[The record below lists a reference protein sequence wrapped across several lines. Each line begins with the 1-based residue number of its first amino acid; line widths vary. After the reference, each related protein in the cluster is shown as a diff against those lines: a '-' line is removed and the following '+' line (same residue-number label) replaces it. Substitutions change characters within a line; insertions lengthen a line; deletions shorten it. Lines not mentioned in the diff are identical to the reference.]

1 MFLSYRNYV
10 EEALSTEVKNNG
22 IMNPNTRRDPEEEFV
37 LGELLRVIA
46 EDVWWLV
53 GAALVGVAV
62 GGLYCAF
69 AKPVYVA
76 NTLIKIEQVNDAASA
91 LMQLSSVT
99 SSMTPLPAD
108 AEITIMQSRDV
119 MGEVVKKFKF
129 DISVEPKEF
138 PVLGRLA
145 LRLAT
150 PGRPADPWFGL
161 TSYAWGGEVA
171 DLRSVEVPRALE
183 GERLIL
189 TSRPDGR
196 YDLQDPDGK
205 LLVHGTVGQASSGN
219 GVTLFVN
226 QLIARPGTQFSVVRV
241 NDVDAVISL
250 QKFITVQEQ
259 GKLTGLVDV
268 SMESDDP
275 EFAAEV
281 TNDLAQTYL
290 RRHVLSKQVNAQN
303 MLSFLKTEEPRLK
316 GELDKAE
323 IALAQYQRQ
332 SGSITAGEEAKV
344 YLAGSVQYEEQVS
357 AMRLQL
363 AALQERFGDDHP
375 LIKATLHQVDQLKA
389 QHDRYEGRFRNLPEA
404 EVRAVQLQR
413 DAKVAAE
420 IYELVLTR
428 EQELSI
434 QKAGTGGNAQ
444 IVDMALRP
452 GTPVKPKK
460 LLIMSATVMLGL
472 ILGVTVILARR
483 RLFEGIEDPEA
494 VERMFQ
500 LPICGMVPLSEQH
513 MQIDGRYV
521 TGKASPHSVLAHAS
535 PADPCVESLRS
546 LRTSMQF
553 TMLDARNRIVMLT
566 GPVAGVGKSFLA
578 VNLAVLLAN
587 SGKDVLLIDADMR
600 KGALERYMGCAVDGG
615 LAELLAGS
623 ISVEEAIR
631 ETRFDGLDFISC
643 GQRPSNPAELLM
655 SSRFANCLHELE
667 SLYDV
672 ILIDTPPVLAVT
684 DASLVGEHAGTS
696 FLVLRSGMHR
706 PVEIADAI
714 KRLKV
719 AGIDLKGGIFNC
731 MASSG
736 RHGYGAVHRYL
747 TTDTST
753 V

>member
-1 MFLSYRNYV
+1 M
-10 EEALSTEVKNNG
+10 KNNG
-22 IMNPNTRRDPEEEFV
+22 IMNPGTRHDADEEFV
-37 LGELLRVIA
+37 LGDLLRVIA

-53 GAALVGVAV
+53 GAALVVLTL
-62 GGLYCAF
+62 GGLYCVF

-76 NTLIKIEQVNDAASA
+76 NALIKIEQANDAAPA
-91 LMQLSSVT
+91 LMQLSSVA
-99 SSMTPLPAD
+99 SAMTPLPAD
-108 AEITIMQSRDV
+108 AEIAIMQSRDV
-119 MGEVVKKFKF
+119 MKDVVKKFKF
-129 DISVEPKEF
+129 DITVESKKMPIFGGLVSK
-138 PVLGRLA
+138 
-145 LRLAT
+145 LAT
-150 PGRPADPWFGL
+150 PGRPANPWLGL
-161 TSYAWGGEVA
+161 TSYAWGGELV
-171 DLRSVEVPRALE
+171 DVRSVEVPPTLE
-183 GERLIL
+183 GERLVL

-196 YDLQDPDGK
+196 YDLRDPDGN
-205 LLVHGTVGQASSGN
+205 LLVRGTVGQTSSGN

-226 QLIARPGTQFSVVRV
+226 QLIARPETQFSVVRI
-241 NDVDAVISL
+241 NDVDAVDSL
-250 QKFITVQEQ
+250 QKFVAVQER

-275 EFAAEV
+275 AFAAEAA
-281 TNDLAQTYL
+281 NDLAKTYL
-290 RRHVLSKQVNAQN
+290 RRHVQSKQVNAQN
-303 MLSFLKTEEPRLK
+303 MLSFLKSEEPRLK
-316 GELDKAE
+316 AELDRAE
-323 IALAQYQRQ
+323 IALAQYQRK

-344 YLAGSVQYEEQVS
+344 YLAGSVEYEQQMS
-357 AMRLQL
+357 AMHLQL

-375 LIKATLHQVDQLKA
+375 LLKATREQITQLTA
-389 QHDRYEGRFRNLPEA
+389 QRDRYEGRFRDLPEA

-413 DAKVAAE
+413 DAKVAAA

-428 EQELSI
+428 EQELSV

-460 LLIMSATVMLGL
+460 LLIMSAASMLGL
-472 ILGVTVILARR
+472 ILGVVVILARR
-483 RLFEGIEDPEA
+483 RLFKGIEDPEA
-494 VERMFQ
+494 IERMFQ

-513 MQIDGRYV
+513 VQTGGRQV
-521 TGKASPHSVLAHAS
+521 TGKGWLYSVLAHAN

-566 GPVAGVGKSFLA
+566 GPVPGVGKSFLT

-587 SGKDVLLIDADMR
+587 SGKTVLMIDADMR
-600 KGALERYMGCAVDGG
+600 KGALERYVGGAADGG

-623 ISVEEAIR
+623 VSVEEAIR
-631 ETRFDGLDFISC
+631 QTRFDGLDFISC
-643 GQRPSNPAELLM
+643 GRRPSNPAELLM

-667 SLYDV
+667 TLYDV

-684 DASLVGEHAGTS
+684 DASLVGEHAGAS

-706 PVEIADAI
+706 PIEIADAI

-719 AGIDLKGGIFNC
+719 AGVDLKGGIFNG
-731 MASSG
+731 MSSTG
-736 RHGYGAVHRYL
+736 RYGYGAVHRYL

>member
-1 MFLSYRNYV
+1 M
-10 EEALSTEVKNNG
+10 KNNG
-22 IMNPNTRRDPEEEFV
+22 VMNSNARHDAEEEFI
-37 LGELLRVIA
+37 LGDLLRVIA

-53 GAALVGVAV
+53 GTVLVILAV
-62 GGLYCAF
+62 GGLYCVF

-76 NTLIKIEQVNDAASA
+76 NALIKIEQANDSAPA
-91 LMQLSSVT
+91 LMQLSSVA
-99 SSMTPLPAD
+99 SAMTPLPAD

-119 MGEVVKKFKF
+119 LRNVVEKFKF
-129 DISVEPKEF
+129 DITVEPKKIPIF
-138 PVLGRLA
+138 GRLA
-145 LRLAT
+145 SSLAT
-150 PGRPADPWFGL
+150 PGRPANPWFGL

-171 DLRSVEVPRALE
+171 DVRSLEVPPVLE

-189 TSRPDGR
+189 TSRPGGR
-196 YDLQDPDGK
+196 YDLHDPDGN
-205 LLVHGTVGQASSGN
+205 LLLRGTVGKTSSGN

-226 QLIARPGTQFSVVRV
+226 QLVARPETQFLVVRI
-241 NDVDAVISL
+241 NDVDAVSGL
-250 QKFITVQEQ
+250 QKFIAVQEQ

-275 EFAAEV
+275 AFAAEV

-290 RRHVLSKQVNAQN
+290 RRHVQSKQVNAEN

-316 GELDKAE
+316 AELDRAE

-344 YLAGSVQYEEQVS
+344 YLAGSVEYEQQMS

-375 LIKATLHQVDQLKA
+375 LIKATREQIGQLTA
-389 QHDRYEGRFRNLPEA
+389 QRERYEARFRNLPEA

-428 EQELSI
+428 EQELSV

-444 IVDMALRP
+444 IVDMAIRP

-460 LLIMSATVMLGL
+460 LLIMSAATMLGL

-483 RLFEGIEDPEA
+483 RLFGGIEDPEA
-494 VERMFQ
+494 IERMFQ
-500 LPICGMVPLSEQH
+500 LRICGMVPLSDQY
-513 MQIDGRYV
+513 MQTGGRYV
-521 TGKASPHSVLAHAS
+521 TGKGWPHSVLAHAS
-535 PADPCVESLRS
+535 PADACVESLRS

-553 TMLDARNRIVMLT
+553 TMLDSRNRIVMLT
-566 GPVAGVGKSFLA
+566 GPVAGVGKSFLT

-587 SGKDVLLIDADMR
+587 SGKQVLMIDADMR
-600 KGALERYMGCAVDGG
+600 KGALERYVGGAADGG
-615 LAELLAGS
+615 LAELLAGG
-623 ISVEEAIR
+623 IPVEEAIR
-631 ETRFDGLDFISC
+631 QTRFDGLDFISC
-643 GQRPSNPAELLM
+643 GKRPSNPAELLM
-655 SSRFANCLHELE
+655 SSRFAQCLHELE
-667 SLYDV
+667 MLYDV

-684 DASLVGEHAGTS
+684 DASLVGEHAGAS

-706 PVEIADAI
+706 PIEIADAI

-719 AGIDLKGGIFNC
+719 AGVDLKGGIFNG
-731 MASSG
+731 MPPS
-736 RHGYGAVHRYL
+736 RRYGYGVVHRYL